1 MDESINWLIY
11 FLAIFGGVLLSIIYF
26 FGLWIT
32 VQKVTNLNKYYYL
45 VLLLSFLTR
54 VTITLIGFYFILMLG
69 WISALLALLA
79 FIITR
84 QIIVHKIG
92 EPAQVQRKEQ
102 YGN

>member
-1 MDESINWLIY
+1 MEENINWWIY
-11 FLAIFGGVLLSIIYF
+11 ILAIFSGALLSVIYF
-26 FGLWIT
+26 FGLWVT
-32 VQKVTNLNKYYYL
+32 VQKITNLNKHYYL

-69 WISALLALLA
+69 WVPALLALLA

-84 QIIVHKIG
+84 QVVVRKIG
-92 EPAQVQRKEQ
+92 TPSSLQTMKE

>member
-1 MDESINWLIY
+1 M
-11 FLAIFGGVLLSIIYF
+11 GGALLSGIYF
-26 FGLWIT
+26 FGLWVT

-45 VLLLSFLTR
+45 VLILSFLAR

-69 WISALLALLA
+69 WVSALLALLA

-92 EPAQVQRKEQ
+92 EPSQVQRKEQ